1 MTNKE
6 LVQLLF
12 MGGLVKKSAGLVGRV
27 DMTKREFS
35 PPFLI
40 GANKGL
46 VRKGGGYNIYSDYI
60 FQNFSHSKS
69 IVLASA

>member
-27 DMTKREFS
+27 DMTN

-46 VRKGGGYNIYSDYI
+46 VRKGGYNSYSDYI

>member
-12 MGGLVKKSAGLVGRV
+12 TGGLVKKSAGLVGRV

-46 VRKGGGYNIYSDYI
+46 VRKGGYNSYSDYI